1 MILKGKEYQQLKIDQ
16 LKQEVSGFKR
26 KPRLAIIVAEDYS
39 LASSKYV
46 KNKHKVAEQ
55 IGIEVLEYKVAWQ
68 GLEEECFKH
77 SLYSLIQVLNKDDN
91 VDGII
96 VQLPIP
102 YVDEDLV
109 AGWIAAEKD
118 VDGFNTDNLGKVM
131 RGQQDALVS
140 CTPKG
145 IVDLLKHNNIPLK
158 GTSVCIVGRSNIVG
172 KPLANLLIN
181 EGCTVTVCN
190 SKTVNLSMY
199 TSNSQV
205 VITAIGKAKYFTKEY
220 FGPYTTVIDVGINF
234 DENGKMCGDVDFEEV
249 KDYVENITPVPGGVG
264 LTTVISL
271 MANTV
276 QAYKN
281 NHEK

>member
-1 MILKGKEYQQLKIDQ
+1 MLLSGKQYQEIKIQELKDQ
-16 LKQEVSGFKR
+16 VSSFQR

-39 LASSKYV
+39 MASSKYV
-46 KNKHKVAEQ
+46 KNKHRVAEQ
-55 IGIEVLEYKVAWQ
+55 IGIEVVEYSVKWKDLDEA
-68 GLEEECFKH
+68 LFENT
-77 SLYSLIQVLNKDDN
+77 LYNLIQTLNKDN
-91 VDGII
+91 SVDGII

-102 YVDEDLV
+102 YVNEDDV
-109 AGWIAAEKD
+109 ASWITPDKD

-131 RGQQDALVS
+131 RGQKDSLVS

-145 IVDLLKHNNIPLK
+145 IVDLLKYYNIPLR

-181 EGCTVTVCN
+181 EGSTVTVCN

-199 TSNSQV
+199 TSNSQI

-220 FGPYTTVIDVGINF
+220 FSPYATVIDVGINF
-234 DENGKMCGDVDFEEV
+234 DKNGKMCGDVDFEEV
-249 KDYVENITPVPGGVG
+249 KDYVENITPVPGGIG

-271 MANTV
+271 MNNTI
-276 QAYKN
+276 QSYKLRN
-281 NHEK
+281 KK